1 MSAARTRP
9 GETIVFTICAKNFL
23 AHALALHE
31 SLDRVTDNL
40 RFYVALCDVADGLDL
55 EQFPFQILRME
66 QLGIPNW
73 EWMKENYNITELNT
87 AVKPFVFLALFDL
100 HPGAPVIY
108 LDPDII
114 VTSRL
119 SEVEDAFA
127 RGADAV
133 LTPHITEPAEFAE
146 FDDQKFLQYG
156 VYNLGFCAIRDTPQ
170 ARRVVSWWGR
180 RLERLCVIDLAA
192 GLFVDQKWADLLPA
206 FIDRVH
212 VLRHP
217 GYDVAYWNLSQR
229 RVSRDGDRWLVNG
242 EELRFAH
249 FSGAVIGSPS
259 VFSRHTAV
267 FNRRNIGELSAVLAH
282 YEHRLAVNGHAHY
295 KTLPY
300 GYSWSGAK
308 GENLHTP
315 AAVQAARAREA
326 TPTAHLPIARMRG
339 ASGFA
344 ARPPEL
350 AAARREVELA
360 LLPRSEK
367 AFWIRGTCDLCVEPT
382 EFQVGFEYAEDRTGD
397 GKLIPNWREHLA
409 CRRCGLNNRLRA
421 SLKLFQQECEPTREA
436 RIYLTERVT
445 PTYQWLAERHPSI
458 VGSEYFPGEHRSGD
472 LVRGVRHED
481 LQALSFPDESFDHVL
496 SFDVLEHVPDH
507 RRSLAEAHRVLT
519 PGGTFLF
526 TAPFRAERPETLVRA
541 RHREDGTLE
550 HLLEPEYHGN
560 PVDPDGGALAYRL
573 FGWDLLRDLS
583 GAGFRSALAL
593 EYWSREHG
601 HLGDPQFVF
610 LARK

>member
-1 MSAARTRP
+1 MSPPGTRS

-31 SLDRVTDNL
+31 SLDRVTDGL

-55 EQFPFQILRME
+55 EQFPFQIIHME
-66 QLGIPNW
+66 ELGIPNW

-87 AVKPFVFLALFDL
+87 AVKPFVFLALFDR

-119 SEVEDAFA
+119 AEVEDAFA

-242 EELRFAH
+242 QELRFAH
-249 FSGAVIGSPS
+249 FSGAVIGSPT

-295 KTLPY
+295 RTLPY
-300 GYSWSGAK
+300 GYSWGGAK
-308 GENLHTP
+308 NENLHTP
-315 AAVQAARAREA
+315 AAVQASRGKEA
-326 TPTAHLPIARMRG
+326 APTAHLPVARMRG
-339 ASGFA
+339 AASFA
-344 ARPPEL
+344 DRPPAL
-350 AAARREVELA
+350 ASAPAERSSWLSCPGPRRHSGSVASASSAWSRRSSRSASNTRSCARR
-360 LLPRSEK
+360 
-367 AFWIRGTCDLCVEPT
+367 RGGSSPT
-382 EFQVGFEYAEDRTGD
+382 GASTWPAAV
-397 GKLIPNWREHLA
+397 
-409 CRRCGLNNRLRA
+409 CGLNNRLRA
-421 SLKLFQQECEPTREA
+421 SLKLFHQECEPTRERA
-436 RIYLTERVT
+436 
-445 PTYQWLAERHPSI
+445 
-458 VGSEYFPGEHRSGD
+458 
-472 LVRGVRHED
+472 
-481 LQALSFPDESFDHVL
+481 ALPH
-496 SFDVLEHVPDH
+496 
-507 RRSLAEAHRVLT
+507 
-519 PGGTFLF
+519 
-526 TAPFRAERPETLVRA
+526 RA
-541 RHREDGTLE
+541 RHP
-550 HLLEPEYHGN
+550 HL
-560 PVDPDGGALAYRL
+560 PVAGGAVSVPGRERV
-573 FGWDLLRDLS
+573 LRGRTQVRGS
-583 GAGFRSALAL
+583 GPRGASRGSPGALV
-593 EYWSREHG
+593 R
-601 HLGDPQFVF
+601 
-610 LARK
+610 

>member
-1 MSAARTRP
+1 MSTP
-9 GETIVFTICAKNFL
+9 GIAGRENIVFTICSRNFL
-23 AHALALHE
+23 AHALALYE
-31 SLDRVTDNL
+31 SLARVTDGL
-40 RFYVALCDVADGLDL
+40 RFYVALCDVADELDL
-55 EQFPFQILRME
+55 EEFPFRILRTE
-66 QLGIPNW
+66 ELGIPNW

-108 LDPDII
+108 LDPDIT
-114 VTSRL
+114 VASRL

-133 LTPHITEPAEFAE
+133 LTPHILEPAEYAD

-170 ARRVVSWWGR
+170 TRRVVSWWGR
-180 RLERLCVIDLAA
+180 RLERLCVIDLTA

-229 RVSRDGDRWLVNG
+229 RVTRDGDRWQVNG

-249 FSGAVIGSPS
+249 FSGAVIGSPTI
-259 VFSRHTAV
+259 FSRHSNV

-295 KTLPY
+295 RGFAY
-300 GYSWSGAK
+300 GYRWGGAK

-315 AAVQAARAREA
+315 VASHAPRRKEYAVTVHLPVARLTSAARFRE
-326 TPTAHLPIARMRG
+326 
-339 ASGFA
+339 
-344 ARPPEL
+344 RPPEL
-350 AAARREVELA
+350 VGARQSVELS
-360 LLPRSEK
+360 LLPRNEK
-367 AFWIRGTCDLCVEPT
+367 SFWIRGICEVCVQPT
-382 EFQVGFEYAEDRTGD
+382 EFQVGFMYAAKRTAD
-397 GKLIPNWREHLA
+397 GRLIPNWREHLD
-409 CRRCGLNNRLRA
+409 CRRCGFNNRLRA
-421 SLKLFQQECEPTREA
+421 SLQLFQQECEPAREA
-436 RIYLTERVT
+436 RVYLTERVT
-445 PTYQWLAERHPSI
+445 PTFRWLAERFPNL
-458 VGSEYFPGEHRSGD
+458 VGSEFFPTATRSGQ
-472 LVRGVRHED
+472 LVNGVRHEN
-481 LQALSFPDESFDHVL
+481 LQALSFEDGSFQHVL

-507 RRSLAEAHRVLT
+507 YRALREVHRILA

-526 TAPFRAERPETLVRA
+526 TAPFYEDREEITVRA
-541 RHREDGTLE
+541 RMKEDGTIE
-550 HLLEPEYHGN
+550 HLVEPEYHGN
-560 PVDPDGGALAYRL
+560 PVDPEGGALAFRY
-573 FGWDLLRDLS
+573 FGWELLRELTRI
-583 GAGFRSALAL
+583 GFRGATALN
-593 EYWSREHG
+593 YWSREYA

-610 LARK
+610 VARK

>member
-1 MSAARTRP
+1 
-9 GETIVFTICAKNFL
+9 
-23 AHALALHE
+23 
-31 SLDRVTDNL
+31 VTDGL

-55 EQFPFQILRME
+55 EQFPFRILGME
-66 QLGIPNW
+66 ELGIPNW

-100 HPGAPVIY
+100 HPGLPVIY

-119 SEVEDAFA
+119 AEVEDAFA

-133 LTPHITEPAEFAE
+133 LAPHITEPAEFAE
-146 FDDQKFLQYG
+146 FDDQKFLQFG
-156 VYNLGFCAIRDTPQ
+156 IYNLGFCAIRDTPQ

-180 RLERLCVIDLAA
+180 RLERLCVIDLPA

-249 FSGAVIGSPS
+249 FSGAVIGSPT

-267 FNRRNIGELSAVLAH
+267 FNRRNIGELSALLAH

-295 KTLPY
+295 RTLPY
-300 GYSWSGAK
+300 GYSWGGAK
-308 GENLHTP
+308 NENLHTP
-315 AAVQAARAREA
+315 AAVQASRGTEA
-326 TPTAHLPIARMRG
+326 APTAHLPVARMRG
-339 ASGFA
+339 AASFSD
-344 ARPPEL
+344 RPPEL
-350 AAARREVELA
+350 ASARREIELA
-360 LLPRSEK
+360 LLPRTEK
-367 AFWIRGTCDLCVEPT
+367 AFWIRGICEICLQPT
-382 EFQVGFEYAEDRTGD
+382 EFQVGFMYASERSEDGR
-397 GKLIPNWREHLA
+397 LIPNWREHLN
-409 CRRCGLNNRLRA
+409 CRRCGLTNRVRA
-421 SLKLFQQECEPTREA
+421 SLQLFLQECEPARES
-436 RIYLTERVT
+436 RLYVTERVT
-445 PTYQWLAERHPSI
+445 PTFQWLAERFPNI
-458 VGSEYFPGEHRSGD
+458 VGSEYFPSAKRSGQ
-472 LVRGVRHED
+472 LVNGVRHED
-481 LQALSFPDESFDHVL
+481 LQALSFDDGSFDYLL

-507 RRSLAEAHRVLT
+507 RRAFREAHRTLA
-519 PGGTFLF
+519 PGGKFFF
-526 TAPFRAERPETLVRA
+526 TAPFYAHRDEITVRA
-541 RHREDGTLE
+541 RMKDDGTIE
-550 HLLEPEYHGN
+550 HLMEPEYHGN
-560 PVDPDGGALAYRL
+560 PVDPEGGALAFRY
-573 FGWDLLRDLS
+573 FGWEILRELT
-583 GAGFRSALAL
+583 GLGFREALGL
-593 EYWSREHG
+593 NYWSREYG